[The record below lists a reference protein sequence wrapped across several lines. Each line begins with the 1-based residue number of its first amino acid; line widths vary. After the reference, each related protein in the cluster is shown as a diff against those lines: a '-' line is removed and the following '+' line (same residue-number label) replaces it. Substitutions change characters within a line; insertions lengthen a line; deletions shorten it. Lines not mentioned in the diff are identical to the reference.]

1 MQGNVSGIYI
11 ALIKLF
17 LELINKLSSG
27 TRQTTNKMV

>member
-1 MQGNVSGIYI
+1 MCAIYI

-27 TRQTTNKMV
+27 TGQTLKNFR